1 MTDKNISVQLSMRLR
16 AIAGM
21 VTKGNRLAD
30 VGCDHGYL
38 SIWLVS
44 EKTVPSAIAMDVR
57 PGPLS
62 RARENI
68 TRYGLEDYIETR
80 LSDGL
85 AKLEPGEGDTL
96 VIAGMGGPLMER
108 ILKDGAKVRE
118 GFQELILQP
127 QSDLPHFR
135 HFLSEIGWEIVREE
149 MIKEDGKFYP
159 MMKAVHGEKE
169 NFLPG
174 KPYTLSEW
182 FGGMLLERQDPVLG
196 EYLKRE
202 LGIRDR
208 ILEKLQN
215 APDPGQ
221 RLEEVREEKRVILTA
236 LEKYESI

>member
-135 HFLSEIGWEIVREE
+135 HFLAEIGWEIVSEE

-159 MMKAVHGEKE
+159 MMKAVRNES
-169 NFLPG
+169 G
-174 KPYTLSEW
+174 KKNSYTEEEAW
-182 FGGMLLERQDPVLG
+182 FGPLLLRECHPVLK
-196 EYLKRE
+196 EYLLREAAIREKILAGLLSAPSESAKARLAEVKEEMELIKSALKR
-202 LGIRDR
+202 
-208 ILEKLQN
+208 
-215 APDPGQ
+215 
-221 RLEEVREEKRVILTA
+221 
-236 LEKYESI
+236 YESI

>member
-1 MTDKNISVQLSMRLR
+1 MRLC

-159 MMKAVHGEKE
+159 MMKAVRNKT
-169 NFLPG
+169 G
-174 KPYTLSEW
+174 KKIMYTEAEAW
-182 FGGMLLERQDPVLG
+182 FGPLLLEKCHPILK
-196 EYLKRE
+196 EYLLREASIREKILADLSGARASSASAKDRLAEVKEEMELIKSALKR
-202 LGIRDR
+202 
-208 ILEKLQN
+208 
-215 APDPGQ
+215 
-221 RLEEVREEKRVILTA
+221 
-236 LEKYESI
+236 YESI

>member
-1 MTDKNISVQLSMRLR
+1 MRLC

-38 SIWLVS
+38 SIYLV
-44 EKTVPSAIAMDVR
+44 EERIVPSAIAMDVR

-62 RARENI
+62 RSRENI
-68 TRYGLEDYIETR
+68 SRYGLEDYIETR

-85 AKLEPGEGDTL
+85 TKLEPGEGDTL

-108 ILKDGAKVRE
+108 ILNEGAKVRE

-159 MMKAVHGEKE
+159 MMKAVRNKT
-169 NFLPG
+169 G
-174 KPYTLSEW
+174 KKIIYTEAEAW
-182 FGGMLLERQDPVLG
+182 FGPLLLEKCHPVLR
-196 EYLKRE
+196 EYL
-202 LGIRDR
+202 L
-208 ILEKLQN
+208 
-215 APDPGQ
+215 
-221 RLEEVREEKRVILTA
+221 REESIRKKILAGLSGAESASAKSRLAEVKEEMELIKSA
-236 LEKYESI
+236 LGRYESI

>member
-1 MTDKNISVQLSMRLR
+1 MRLR

-68 TRYGLEDYIETR
+68 SRYGLEDYIETR

-85 AKLEPGEGDTL
+85 TKLEPGEGDTL

-108 ILKDGAKVRE
+108 ILNEGAKVRE

-149 MIKEDGKFYP
+149 MIKAVRNKTGKKI
-159 MMKAVHGEKE
+159 M
-169 NFLPG
+169 
-174 KPYTLSEW
+174 YTEAEAW
-182 FGGMLLERQDPVLG
+182 FGPLLLEKCHPVLK
-196 EYLKRE
+196 EYLLRE
-202 LGIRDR
+202 ASIRKKILADLFSGAGTSSASAKDRLAEVKEEMELIMLALGR
-208 ILEKLQN
+208 
-215 APDPGQ
+215 
-221 RLEEVREEKRVILTA
+221 
-236 LEKYESI
+236 YESI

>member
-1 MTDKNISVQLSMRLR
+1 MRLR

-21 VTKGNRLAD
+21 VTEGNRLAD

-38 SIWLVS
+38 SIYLVS
-44 EKTVPSAIAMDVR
+44 EKKIPSAIAMDVR

-68 TRYGLEDYIETR
+68 SRYGLEDYIETR

-108 ILKDGAKVRE
+108 ILRDGAKVRE
-118 GFQELILQP
+118 GVQELILQP

-159 MMKAVHGEKE
+159 MMKAVRVQ
-169 NFLPG
+169 NG
-174 KPYTLSEW
+174 KNVTYTEEEEW
-182 FGGMLLERQDPVLG
+182 FGPFLLKNRHPVLK
-196 EYLKRE
+196 EYLIRE
-202 LGIRDR
+202 ASIREK
-208 ILEKLQN
+208 ILAGLSD
-215 APDPGQ
+215 APSTSAKE
-221 RLEEVREEKRVILTA
+221 RLAEVKEEMELIHTA
-236 LEKYESI
+236 LKRYESI

>member
-1 MTDKNISVQLSMRLR
+1 MRLR

-96 VIAGMGGPLMER
+96 VIAGMGGPL
-108 ILKDGAKVRE
+108 
-118 GFQELILQP
+118 
-127 QSDLPHFR
+127 
-135 HFLSEIGWEIVREE
+135 IVREE

-159 MMKAVHGEKE
+159 MMKAVRNNAGEKTV
-169 NFLPG
+169 
-174 KPYTLSEW
+174 YTEEEAW
-182 FGGMLLERQDPVLG
+182 FGPLLLKKCHPVLK
-196 EYLKRE
+196 EYL
-202 LGIRDR
+202 L
-208 ILEKLQN
+208 
-215 APDPGQ
+215 
-221 RLEEVREEKRVILTA
+221 REEMIRKKILAGLSGAESVSAKTRLAEVKEEMELIHTA
-236 LEKYESI
+236 LKRYESI

>member
-1 MTDKNISVQLSMRLR
+1 MTDKNISVQLSMRLC

-38 SIWLVS
+38 SIYLV
-44 EKTVPSAIAMDVR
+44 EERIVPSAIAMDVR

-68 TRYGLEDYIETR
+68 SRYGLEDYIETR

-85 AKLEPGEGDTL
+85 TKLEPGEGDTL

-108 ILKDGAKVRE
+108 ILNEGAKVRE

-159 MMKAVHGEKE
+159 MMKAVRRESGEQ
-169 NFLPG
+169 FA
-174 KPYTLSEW
+174 YTEEATSSEKVPSGSEGISSQ
-182 FGGMLLERQDPVLG
+182 GGIHP
-196 EYLKRE
+196 
-202 LGIRDR
+202 
-208 ILEKLQN
+208 
-215 APDPGQ
+215 
-221 RLEEVREEKRVILTA
+221 
-236 LEKYESI
+236 

>member
-1 MTDKNISVQLSMRLR
+1 MRLC

-38 SIWLVS
+38 SIYLVG
-44 EKTVPSAIAMDVR
+44 ERIVPSASGTAFKSQ
-57 PGPLS
+57 G
-62 RARENI
+62 EYF
-68 TRYGLEDYIETR
+68 RYGLEDYIETR

-85 AKLEPGEGDTL
+85 TKLEPGEGDTL

-108 ILKDGAKVRE
+108 ILNEGAKVRE

-159 MMKAVHGEKE
+159 MMKAVRRESGEQ
-169 NFLPG
+169 FA
-174 KPYTLSEW
+174 YTEEEAW
-182 FGGMLLERQDPVLG
+182 FGPLLLKKCHPVLR
-196 EYLKRE
+196 EYL
-202 LGIRDR
+202 L
-208 ILEKLQN
+208 
-215 APDPGQ
+215 
-221 RLEEVREEKRVILTA
+221 REESIRKKILAGLSGAESASAKSRLAEVKEEMELIHTA
-236 LEKYESI
+236 LKRYESI

>member
-1 MTDKNISVQLSMRLR
+1 MRLR

-159 MMKAVHGEKE
+159 MMKAVR
-169 NFLPG
+169 NNSG
-174 KPYTLSEW
+174 KKTVYTEEEAW
-182 FGGMLLERQDPVLG
+182 FGPLLLEKRHPVLK
-196 EYLKRE
+196 EYL
-202 LGIRDR
+202 L
-208 ILEKLQN
+208 
-215 APDPGQ
+215 
-221 RLEEVREEKRVILTA
+221 REEMIRKKILAISASLRSAAPPRWGAFFVMPETFPSRLKA
-236 LEKYESI
+236 RPSGELANP

>member
-159 MMKAVHGEKE
+159 MMKAVRNNAGEKTV
-169 NFLPG
+169 
-174 KPYTLSEW
+174 YTEEEAW
-182 FGGMLLERQDPVLG
+182 FGPLL
-196 EYLKRE
+196 LKNVTRS
-202 LGIRDR
+202 L
-208 ILEKLQN
+208 K
-215 APDPGQ
+215 
-221 RLEEVREEKRVILTA
+221 
-236 LEKYESI
+236 SIFYGRK

>member
-159 MMKAVHGEKE
+159 MMKAVR
-169 NFLPG
+169 NNSG
-174 KPYTLSEW
+174 KKTFYTEEEAW
-182 FGGMLLERQDPVLG
+182 F
-196 EYLKRE
+196 
-202 LGIRDR
+202 
-208 ILEKLQN
+208 
-215 APDPGQ
+215 
-221 RLEEVREEKRVILTA
+221 
-236 LEKYESI
+236 

>member
-1 MTDKNISVQLSMRLR
+1 MRLC

-68 TRYGLEDYIETR
+68 TRYDLEDYIETR

-159 MMKAVHGEKE
+159 MMKAVRNKT
-169 NFLPG
+169 G
-174 KPYTLSEW
+174 KKIMYTEAEAW
-182 FGGMLLERQDPVLG
+182 FGPLLLEKCHPILK
-196 EYLKRE
+196 EYLLRE
-202 LGIRDR
+202 TSIREKILADLSGARASSASAKDRLAEVKEEMELIKSALGR
-208 ILEKLQN
+208 
-215 APDPGQ
+215 
-221 RLEEVREEKRVILTA
+221 
-236 LEKYESI
+236 YESI

>member
-44 EKTVPSAIAMDVR
+44 EKQFRQPLPWMYVR
-57 PGPLS
+57 DRFQEPGRILP
-62 RARENI
+62 
-68 TRYGLEDYIETR
+68 YGLEDYIETR

-118 GFQELILQP
+118 GF
-127 QSDLPHFR
+127 R
-135 HFLSEIGWEIVREE
+135 
-149 MIKEDGKFYP
+149 
-159 MMKAVHGEKE
+159 
-169 NFLPG
+169 N
-174 KPYTLSEW
+174 
-182 FGGMLLERQDPVLG
+182 
-196 EYLKRE
+196 
-202 LGIRDR
+202 
-208 ILEKLQN
+208 
-215 APDPGQ
+215 
-221 RLEEVREEKRVILTA
+221 
-236 LEKYESI
+236 

>member
-1 MTDKNISVQLSMRLR
+1 MRLR

-62 RARENI
+62 RAGENI

-159 MMKAVHGEKE
+159 MMKAVRNKT
-169 NFLPG
+169 G
-174 KPYTLSEW
+174 KKIMYTEAEAW
-182 FGGMLLERQDPVLG
+182 FGPLLLEKCHPILK
-196 EYLKRE
+196 EYLLRE
-202 LGIRDR
+202 ASIREKILADLSGARASSASAKDRLAEVKEEMELIKSALGR
-208 ILEKLQN
+208 
-215 APDPGQ
+215 
-221 RLEEVREEKRVILTA
+221 
-236 LEKYESI
+236 YESI

>member
-1 MTDKNISVQLSMRLR
+1 
-16 AIAGM
+16 
-21 VTKGNRLAD
+21 
-30 VGCDHGYL
+30 
-38 SIWLVS
+38 
-44 EKTVPSAIAMDVR
+44 MDVR

-68 TRYGLEDYIETR
+68 SRYGLEDYIETR

-85 AKLEPGEGDTL
+85 TKLEPGEGDTL

-159 MMKAVHGEKE
+159 MMKAVRRESGEQ
-169 NFLPG
+169 FA
-174 KPYTLSEW
+174 YTEEEAW
-182 FGGMLLERQDPVLG
+182 FGPLLLKKCHPVLR
-196 EYLKRE
+196 EYL
-202 LGIRDR
+202 L
-208 ILEKLQN
+208 
-215 APDPGQ
+215 
-221 RLEEVREEKRVILTA
+221 REESIRKKILAGLSGAESASAKSRLAEVKEEMELIHTA
-236 LEKYESI
+236 LKRYESI

>member
-1 MTDKNISVQLSMRLR
+1 MRLR

-21 VTKGNRLAD
+21 VTKGKRLAD

-159 MMKAVHGEKE
+159 MMKAVRNKT
-169 NFLPG
+169 G
-174 KPYTLSEW
+174 KKIMYTEAEAW
-182 FGGMLLERQDPVLG
+182 FGPLLLEKCHPILK
-196 EYLKRE
+196 EYLLRE
-202 LGIRDR
+202 ASIREKILADLSGAGASSASAKDR
-208 ILEKLQN
+208 LAEVK
-215 APDPGQ
+215 
-221 RLEEVREEKRVILTA
+221 EEMELIHTA
-236 LEKYESI
+236 LKRYESI

>member
-1 MTDKNISVQLSMRLR
+1 MRLR

-68 TRYGLEDYIETR
+68 TRYGLEDYIENR

-159 MMKAVHGEKE
+159 MMKAVRNNAGEKTV
-169 NFLPG
+169 
-174 KPYTLSEW
+174 YTEEEAW
-182 FGGMLLERQDPVLG
+182 FGPLFLLKKCHPVLK
-196 EYLKRE
+196 EYL
-202 LGIRDR
+202 L
-208 ILEKLQN
+208 
-215 APDPGQ
+215 
-221 RLEEVREEKRVILTA
+221 REEMIRKKISCRSFQAESVSAKTRLAEVKEEMELNHTA
-236 LEKYESI
+236 LKRYESI

>member
-1 MTDKNISVQLSMRLR
+1 MRLC

-159 MMKAVHGEKE
+159 MMKAVRNKT
-169 NFLPG
+169 G
-174 KPYTLSEW
+174 KKIMYTEAEAW
-182 FGGMLLERQDPVLG
+182 FGPLLLEKCHPILK
-196 EYLKRE
+196 EYLLRE
-202 LGIRDR
+202 ASIREKILADLSGARASSASAKDRLAEVKEEMELIKSALGR
-208 ILEKLQN
+208 
-215 APDPGQ
+215 
-221 RLEEVREEKRVILTA
+221 
-236 LEKYESI
+236 YESI

>member
-1 MTDKNISVQLSMRLR
+1 MRLC

-38 SIWLVS
+38 SIYLV
-44 EKTVPSAIAMDVR
+44 EERIVPSAIAMDVR

-68 TRYGLEDYIETR
+68 SRYGLEDYIETR

-85 AKLEPGEGDTL
+85 TKLEPGEGDTL

-108 ILKDGAKVRE
+108 ILNEGTKVRE

-174 KPYTLSEW
+174 TPYTLSEW
-182 FGGMLLERQDPVLG
+182 FGGMLLERRDPVLG

-202 LGIRDR
+202 LRIRDG

>member
-62 RARENI
+62 RENI
-68 TRYGLEDYIETR
+68 IRYGLEDYIETR

-159 MMKAVHGEKE
+159 MMKAVRNNSGEKTV
-169 NFLPG
+169 
-174 KPYTLSEW
+174 YTEEEAW
-182 FGGMLLERQDPVLG
+182 FGPLLLKKCHLVLK
-196 EYLKRE
+196 EYL
-202 LGIRDR
+202 L
-208 ILEKLQN
+208 
-215 APDPGQ
+215 
-221 RLEEVREEKRVILTA
+221 REEMIRKKILAGLSGAESVSAKTRLAEVKEEMELIHTA
-236 LEKYESI
+236 LKRYESI